1 MELGAKFM
9 NTLTSLFGAHEALS
23 PLGLWISF
31 GIAVVLLLAADLFWF
46 NRKNEEPHFWHTL
59 WICLAYIA
67 AALAFGVFVWV
78 EDGPEKGM
86 DYFTGYL
93 LEKSLSMDNIFVM
106 SMIFAALGVPK
117 MYQHRV
123 LFWGIIGALVMRGI
137 LIGIGDALVVK
148 FHWILYL
155 FSVFLIYTGIKMLLT
170 KDDEQGDIRDSKI
183 YKYLSKFFHVTHEIK
198 GEHFFIKENGKRYIT
213 PLFFALLI
221 IETMDVVFALD
232 SIPAI
237 FLITTDVYVVY
248 TSNIFA
254 ILGLRALYFLLAAI
268 ISKFAYLKPAIS
280 IILIFI
286 GCKIFAPKIGIE
298 IHEWQ
303 SLTVTLGLL
312 AGGMLLS
319 VIKKPK
325 DAAK

>member
-1 MELGAKFM
+1 MD
-9 NTLTSLFGAHEALS
+9 TLNSMLGAHEALS
-23 PLGLWISF
+23 PFWLWTCF
-31 GIAVVLLLAADLFWF
+31 GIVVILLLAADLFWF

-59 WICLAYIA
+59 WICVAYVAVAI
-67 AALAFGVFVWV
+67 LFGGFVWL

-106 SMIFAALGVPK
+106 SMIFAALGVPRK
-117 MYQHRV
+117 YQHRV
-123 LFWGIIGALVMRGI
+123 LFWGILGALFMRGI
-137 LIGIGDALVVK
+137 LIGVGDALVLK

-155 FSVFLIYTGIKMLLT
+155 FSAFLIYTGIKMLMA
-170 KDDEQGDIRDSKI
+170 KDDEMGDIRDTKI
-183 YKYLSKFFHVTHEIK
+183 YQWISKFFHVTHEIR
-198 GEHFFIKENGKRYIT
+198 GEHFFVKENGRHFIT
-213 PLFFALLI
+213 PLFFALMI
-221 IETMDVVFALD
+221 IETMDLVFALD

-237 FLITTDVYVVY
+237 FLVTTDVYVIY

-286 GCKIFAPKIGIE
+286 GCKIFLPRFGIE
-298 IHEWQ
+298 VHEWQ
-303 SLTVTLGLL
+303 SLAVTIGLL
-312 AGGMLLS
+312 AGGIIVSL
-319 VIKKPK
+319 IKAPK
-325 DAAK
+325 ENGKA

>member
-1 MELGAKFM
+1 MENLSSIT
-9 NTLTSLFGAHEALS
+9 NSLFDAQGHLS
-23 PLGLWISF
+23 QFWLWVCF
-31 GIAVVLLLAADLFWF
+31 GIAVVVLLAADLFWF

-59 WICLAYIA
+59 WICIAYVA
-67 AALAFGVFVWV
+67 VALLFGGFVWL
-78 EDGPEKGM
+78 EDGAEKGM

-106 SMIFAALGVPK
+106 SMIFAALGVPRI
-117 MYQHRV
+117 YQHRV
-123 LFWGIIGALVMRGI
+123 LFWGILGALIMRGI
-137 LIGIGDALVVK
+137 LIGVGDALVIK

-155 FSVFLIYTGIKMLLT
+155 FSAFLIYTGIKMLLT
-170 KDDEQGDIRDSKI
+170 DEKEQGNIKDTKI
-183 YKYLSKFFHVTHEIK
+183 YKLLSKYFHVTHEIR
-198 GEHFFIKENGKRYIT
+198 GEHFFVKENGKHYIT

-221 IETMDVVFALD
+221 IETMDVIFALD

-237 FLITTDVYVVY
+237 FLVTTDVYVVY

-286 GCKIFAPKIGIE
+286 GLKIFLPKIGIE

-303 SLTVTLGLL
+303 SLSVTIGLL
-312 AGGMLLS
+312 TGGILLS
-319 VIKKPK
+319 LIKKPEGNAGK
-325 DAAK
+325 